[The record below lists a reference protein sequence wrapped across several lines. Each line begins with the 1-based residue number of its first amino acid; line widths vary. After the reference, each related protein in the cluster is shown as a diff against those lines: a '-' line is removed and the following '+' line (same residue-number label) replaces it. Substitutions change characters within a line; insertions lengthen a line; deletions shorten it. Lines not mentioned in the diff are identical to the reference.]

1 MKLEELVNAAGVNRL
16 VGFFFFF
23 FVIYFKNYGI
33 LRFFFFPCFRTPA
46 DQIFASCMKDP
57 RPVQALSIHQAGT
70 GGGGEGDD
78 DDDDIEDLTG
88 VTDFYFL
95 NLKYLFLEISFQ

>member
-33 LRFFFFPCFRTPA
+33 LRFFF
-46 DQIFASCMKDP
+46 
-57 RPVQALSIHQAGT
+57 PVLELLLIK
-70 GGGGEGDD
+70 
-78 DDDDIEDLTG
+78 
-88 VTDFYFL
+88 FL
-95 NLKYLFLEISFQ
+95 QVA